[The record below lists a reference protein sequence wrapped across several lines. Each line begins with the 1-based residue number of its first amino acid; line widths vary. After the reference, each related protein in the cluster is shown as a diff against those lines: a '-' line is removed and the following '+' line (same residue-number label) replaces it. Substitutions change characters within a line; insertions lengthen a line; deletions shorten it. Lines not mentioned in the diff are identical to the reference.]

1 MTENNYCVI
10 MAGGVGSRF
19 WPFSRN
25 KKPKQ
30 FLDFFGTGRS
40 LLQMTI
46 DRFRPIV
53 PIENILIVTNV
64 IYRDLVLEQIPDLKA
79 EQVLCE
85 PARRNTAP
93 CIAYA
98 AARIK
103 AMEAMR
109 RKGDEAMRRKARI
122 VVAPSD
128 HLILQEEIFRQTIQQ
143 GFDFIE
149 NNDALLTLGM
159 KPTRPETGYGYIQMG
174 ENAYPKPLP
183 ECTPQSHEL
192 CRGPRDGK
200 GLLGEEAKGERLEA
214 KGEMI
219 CKVKAFTEKP
229 NLELAKVFL
238 ESGDFLWNSGIFIW
252 SLDSILNAFQ
262 EFLPEMA
269 NKFAEGDKVM
279 GTADEDAFIQQ
290 MFPTCPS
297 ISIDYGV
304 MEKAKNVHVIP
315 SDFGWS
321 DLGTWGSLYELSD
334 KDENENVTLH
344 SDATY
349 YDSHGNIVTLPK
361 GRLAVVQGLEDCI
374 VAESDGVLLICKRD
388 AEQQIRQFFM
398 DAEVK
403 FEGKFS

>member
-1 MTENNYCVI
+1 MNKNNYCVI

-25 KKPKQ
+25 HKPKQ

-64 IYRDLVLEQIPDLKA
+64 LYRDQVLEQIPDLKA

-103 AMEAMR
+103 AMAKPTPNPSL
-109 RKGDEAMRRKARI
+109 KGGESHSGTTNKIRI

-128 HLILQEEIFRQTIQQ
+128 HLILQEETFRQTIQQ
-143 GFDFIE
+143 GFDFIDK
-149 NNDALLTLGM
+149 NDALLTLGM

-174 ENAYPKPLP
+174 EDARKASCSLENA
-183 ECTPQSHEL
+183 
-192 CRGPRDGK
+192 R
-200 GLLGEEAKGERLEA
+200 EASCSLEA
-214 KGEMI
+214 KGKGI

-252 SLDSILNAFQ
+252 SLDSILNAFHAY
-262 EFLPEMA
+262 LPEMA
-269 NKFAEGDKVM
+269 NKFAEGENVM
-279 GTADEDAFIQQ
+279 GTPEEDAFIQT
-290 MFPTCPS
+290 MFPTCPN

-304 MEKAKNVHVIP
+304 MEKAQNVYVIP

-361 GRLAVVQGLEDCI
+361 GHLAVVQGLEDCI
-374 VAESDGVLLICKRD
+374 VAESNGVLLICKRD

>member
-1 MTENNYCVI
+1 MNKNNYCVI

-25 KKPKQ
+25 HKPKQ

-64 IYRDLVLEQIPDLKA
+64 LYRDQVLEQIPDLKA

-98 AARIK
+98 AARIQ

-109 RKGDEAMRRKARI
+109 QKGERRKARI

-128 HLILQEEIFRQTIQQ
+128 HLILQEDTFRQTIQQ
-143 GFDFIE
+143 GFDFIDK
-149 NNDALLTLGM
+149 NDALLTLGM

-174 ENAYPKPLP
+174 EDARKASCSLENA
-183 ECTPQSHEL
+183 
-192 CRGPRDGK
+192 R
-200 GLLGEEAKGERLEA
+200 EASCSLEA
-214 KGEMI
+214 KGKGI

-252 SLDSILNAFQ
+252 SLDSILNAFHAY
-262 EFLPEMA
+262 LPEMA
-269 NKFAEGDKVM
+269 NKFAEGENVM
-279 GTADEDAFIQQ
+279 GTPEEDAFIQT
-290 MFPTCPS
+290 MFPTCPN

-304 MEKAKNVHVIP
+304 MEKAQNVYVIP

-361 GRLAVVQGLEDCI
+361 GHLAVVQGLEDCI
-374 VAESDGVLLICKRD
+374 VAESNGVLLICKRD

>member
-1 MTENNYCVI
+1 MTSNNYCVI

-25 KKPKQ
+25 QKPKQ

-64 IYRDLVLEQIPDLKA
+64 LYRDQVLEQIPDLTP

-103 AMEAMR
+103 AMERDRYAVR
-109 RKGDEAMRRKARI
+109 SQTATLPDRPAGCETTSKARI

-128 HLILQEEIFRQTIQQ
+128 HLILQEETFRQTIQQ
-143 GFDFIE
+143 GFDFIDHH
-149 NNDALLTLGM
+149 DALLTLGM

-174 ENAYPKPLP
+174 EVAYPKPLP
-183 ECTPQSHEL
+183 E
-192 CRGPRDGK
+192 GK
-200 GLLGEEAKGERLEA
+200 GLLGDEAEGKG
-214 KGEMI
+214 I

-238 ESGDFLWNSGIFIW
+238 QSGDFLWNSGIFIW

-269 NKFAEGDKVM
+269 NKFAEGDTLM
-279 GTADEDAFIQQ
+279 GTPEEDAFIQQ

-321 DLGTWGSLYELSD
+321 DLGTWGSLYDLSD
-334 KDENENVTLH
+334 KDENENVSLH
-344 SDATY
+344 SDAIY

-361 GRLAVVQGLEDCI
+361 GHLAVVQGLQDCI
-374 VAESDGVLLICKRD
+374 VAESNGVLLICKRD

>member
-1 MTENNYCVI
+1 MNKNNYCVI

-25 KKPKQ
+25 HKPKQ

-64 IYRDLVLEQIPDLKA
+64 LYRDQVLEQIPDLKA

-98 AARIK
+98 AARIQ
-103 AMEAMR
+103 AMEAIR
-109 RKGDEAMRRKARI
+109 QKGERRKARI

-128 HLILQEEIFRQTIQQ
+128 HLILQEETFRQTIQQ
-143 GFDFIE
+143 GFDFIDK
-149 NNDALLTLGM
+149 NDALLTLGM

-174 ENAYPKPLP
+174 ENARKASCSL
-183 ECTPQSHEL
+183 EDA
-192 CRGPRDGK
+192 R
-200 GLLGEEAKGERLEA
+200 EASCSLEA
-214 KGEMI
+214 KGKGI

-252 SLDSILNAFQ
+252 SLDSILNAFHAY
-262 EFLPEMA
+262 LPEMA
-269 NKFAEGDKVM
+269 NKFAEGENVM
-279 GTADEDAFIQQ
+279 GTPEEDAFIQT
-290 MFPTCPS
+290 MFPTCPN

-304 MEKAKNVHVIP
+304 MEKAQNVYVIP

-361 GRLAVVQGLEDCI
+361 GHLAVVQGLEDCI

>member
-1 MTENNYCVI
+1 MIENNYCVI

-25 KKPKQ
+25 HKPKQ

-64 IYRDLVLEQIPDLKA
+64 LYRDQVLEQIPDLRS

-98 AARIK
+98 VAHIS
-103 AMEAMR
+103 AME
-109 RKGDEAMRRKARI
+109 RRKAQLENRESDMSKVKI

-128 HLILQEEIFRQTIQQ
+128 HLILQEEKFRQTIEE

-149 NNDALLTLGM
+149 KNDALLTLGM
-159 KPTRPETGYGYIQMG
+159 KPTRPETGYGYIQ
-174 ENAYPKPLP
+174 
-183 ECTPQSHEL
+183 
-192 CRGPRDGK
+192 R
-200 GLLGEEAKGERLEA
+200 GEEAKGEEA
-214 KGEMI
+214 KGEEI
-219 CKVKAFTEKP
+219 YKVKAFTEKP

-238 ESGDFLWNSGIFIW
+238 ESGDFLWNSGIFLW
-252 SLDSILNAFQ
+252 SLDSIRSAFRT
-262 EFLPEMA
+262 FLPEIA
-269 NKFAEGDKVM
+269 SKFKEGEDKM
-279 GTADEDAFIQQ
+279 GTAAEEEFIQD

-304 MEKAKNVHVIP
+304 MEKAQNVYVMP

-321 DLGTWGSLYELSD
+321 DLGTWGSLYELSE

-361 GRLAVVQGLEDCI
+361 GHLAVVQGVEDCI
-374 VAESDGVLLICKRD
+374 IAESDGVLLICKRD

-398 DAEVK
+398 DAEIQ
-403 FEGKFS
+403 FGGKFS

>member
-1 MTENNYCVI
+1 MNKNNYCVI

-25 KKPKQ
+25 HKPKQ

-64 IYRDLVLEQIPDLKA
+64 LYRDQVLEQIPDLKA

-98 AARIK
+98 AARIQ

-109 RKGDEAMRRKARI
+109 QKGERRKARI

-128 HLILQEEIFRQTIQQ
+128 HLILQEETFRQTIQQ
-143 GFDFIE
+143 GFDFIDK
-149 NNDALLTLGM
+149 NDALLTLGM

-174 ENAYPKPLP
+174 EDARKASCSL
-183 ECTPQSHEL
+183 EDA
-192 CRGPRDGK
+192 R
-200 GLLGEEAKGERLEA
+200 EASCSLEA
-214 KGEMI
+214 KGKGI

-252 SLDSILNAFQ
+252 SLDSILNAFHAY
-262 EFLPEMA
+262 LPEMA
-269 NKFAEGDKVM
+269 NKFAEGDNVM
-279 GTADEDAFIQQ
+279 GTPEEDTFIQT
-290 MFPTCPS
+290 MFPTCPN

-304 MEKAKNVHVIP
+304 MEKAQNVYVIP

-361 GRLAVVQGLEDCI
+361 GHLAVVQGLEDCI